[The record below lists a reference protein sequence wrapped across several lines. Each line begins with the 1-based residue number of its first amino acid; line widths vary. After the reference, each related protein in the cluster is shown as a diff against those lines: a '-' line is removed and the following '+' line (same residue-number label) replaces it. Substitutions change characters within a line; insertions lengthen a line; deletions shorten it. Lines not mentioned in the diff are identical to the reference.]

1 MRKKL
6 PSRRPCITSNLEL
19 NGIQYTVTAGYY
31 DNQCQDIG
39 EIFIDCSKTA
49 SFTDYVAKDSAV
61 LLSLLFQH
69 GVAPSEISSAMI
81 MDNNGNPMSLAGAA
95 LHHVL
100 EANESAERDK
110 FLKNRE
116 RIIENA
122 FSIAKESQALMV
134 AAQ

>member
-19 NGIQYTVTAGYY
+19 NGINYTVTAGYY
-31 DNQCQDIG
+31 DNDCQQLG
-39 EIFIDCSKTA
+39 EIFIDCAKIA

-69 GVAPSEISSAMI
+69 GILPSEISSAMI
-81 MDNNGNPMSLAGAA
+81 MDNKGNPMSLVGAA

-100 EANESAERDK
+100 DNNHSEERNQ

-116 RIIENA
+116 KTLENA
-122 FSIAKESQALMV
+122 FSIVNESYMM